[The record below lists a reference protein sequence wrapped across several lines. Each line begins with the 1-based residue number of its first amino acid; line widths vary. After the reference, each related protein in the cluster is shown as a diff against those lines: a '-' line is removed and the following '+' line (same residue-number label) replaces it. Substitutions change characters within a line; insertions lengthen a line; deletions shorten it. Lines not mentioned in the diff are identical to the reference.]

1 MLSTIQALASVLLCV
16 SDDFDAS
23 MREVVLPLLTRLEAD
38 RSATTRRE
46 LAVLCGTVL
55 CGRARSYF
63 NNYSNAF
70 PNPISHQGGPIE
82 CGAIVPWSPCGPEQE
97 VLTVLFALD
106 ADENDDVR
114 RESSE
119 VSVNPN

>member
-1 MLSTIQALASVLLCV
+1 MSTIKALASALLCV

-46 LAVLCGTVL
+46 LATLCGTVL
-55 CGRARSYF
+55 CGRARFYF
-63 NNYSNAF
+63 NNYGIGLSSSI
-70 PNPISHQGGPIE
+70 NPHLDEPVASGAISH
-82 CGAIVPWSPCGPEQE
+82 WSPCGPEQD

-114 RESSE
+114 KESSE
-119 VSVNPN
+119 VCTYT